1 MKQLLTSSVYNDL
14 GKRDPN
20 NQEEPKLLAEYVATR
35 KDLSHTYQEISNVLW
50 APFVDDVLK
59 YIKGD

>member
-14 GKRDPN
+14 GKRGPN
-20 NQEEPKLLAEYVATR
+20 NQEEPKLLAEYVTTS

>member
-14 GKRDPN
+14 DKRGPN
-20 NQEEPKLLAEYVATR
+20 NQEEPRPLAEYVNTH
-35 KDLSHTYQEISNVLW
+35 KDLSHTYQEISNVFW

>member
-14 GKRDPN
+14 GKHDPN

-35 KDLSHTYQEISNVLW
+35 KDLSHTYQEISNVLH
-50 APFVDDVLK
+50 L
-59 YIKGD
+59 